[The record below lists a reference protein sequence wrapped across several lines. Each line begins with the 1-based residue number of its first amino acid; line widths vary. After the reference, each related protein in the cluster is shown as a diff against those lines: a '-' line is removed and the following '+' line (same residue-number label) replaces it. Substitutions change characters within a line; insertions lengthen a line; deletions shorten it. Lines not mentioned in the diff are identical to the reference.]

1 MSMKGQTFVI
11 MAIIIVIVMVM
22 LKSSL
27 NFVKIIENKRYIES
41 GLERYQFQNV
51 KDELE
56 KTIQISYPNGK
67 NITDNLN
74 EFLKFSRQRFKSRTI
89 ELNGLFL
96 EAYFPTIETGIDT
109 RLNVSVLN
117 LLGETINTINLSFS
131 GSGVGQTQTNY
142 TFEDYNILDTN
153 FTFNLQANVYNYTLN
168 ITYNTSSENATK
180 IIIIPTEV
188 GKTKYI
194 YYFDIR
200 MVSNKLE
207 QRDIL
212 ESTVILNES
221 S

>member
-74 EFLKFSRQRFKSRTI
+74 EFLKFSRQSFKSRTI

>member
-1 MSMKGQTFVI
+1 MKGQTFVI

-74 EFLKFSRQRFKSRTI
+74 EFLKFSRQSFKSRTI